1 MRPMIDVHTH
11 AHRGGAVELLSVQT
25 PNAAEGFCS
34 QGVHPWRAD
43 LLTDEA
49 LTAELEMVARA
60 DIAAVG
66 ECGLDAAKGR
76 TQGWPM
82 QLRAFREQVAIA
94 KQRGLPIIIHS
105 VRAFEECAKILE
117 GAALTSVV
125 FHSWIGSA
133 EQATRAIRRGWML
146 SIGPRSVASS
156 RTAEVVRTLPAEC
169 LLAETDDSDT
179 PIELIY
185 KQIAEL
191 RGESIATLREIIYN
205 NFTRIWPNGWSE
217 PSCCS
222 EAKN

>member
-1 MRPMIDVHTH
+1 MIDVHTH
-11 AHRGGAVELLSVQT
+11 TRHGSAIELWSVQT
-25 PNAAEGFCS
+25 PDATEGFCS
-34 QGVHPWRAD
+34 LGIHPWRAD

-76 TQGWPM
+76 NEGWQM

-94 KQRGLPIIIHS
+94 ERRGLPIIIHS
-105 VRAFEECAKILE
+105 VRAFEECANILK
-117 GAALTSVV
+117 GVALTGVV

-133 EQATRAIRRGWML
+133 EQAARALEQGWML
-146 SIGPRSVASS
+146 SIGPRSLASS
-156 RTAEVVRTLPAEC
+156 RTSEVVRGLPAEC
-169 LLAETDDSDT
+169 LLAETDNSDT

-205 NFTRIWPNGWSE
+205 NFTRIWQGGWRE

>member
-1 MRPMIDVHTH
+1 MIDVHTH
-11 AHRGGAVELLSVQT
+11 AHRGGAIELWSVQT
-25 PNAAEGFCS
+25 PDVAEGFCS
-34 QGVHPWRAD
+34 LGVHPWRAD

-49 LTAELEMVARA
+49 LTAELDMVARA

-94 KQRGLPIIIHS
+94 EQRGLPIIIHS

-117 GAALTSVV
+117 GAALTGVV

-133 EQATRAIRRGWML
+133 EQAARAVRRGWML

-156 RTAEVVRTLPAEC
+156 RTAEVIRTLPAEC